1 MPDVPPV
8 TPEPDPEAPGL
19 RVFPAARDHAVR
31 ELAGMFDDVS
41 GRYDLLNSMM
51 TLGQDRAWRAA
62 MWRAVP
68 ETAGVVLDLCTG
80 TGVSLDGLR
89 RPGRVLLGVDA
100 SLRMLELAAD
110 EHGPWGWAP
119 RLACAD
125 AFRLPFRDGA
135 LDAVTI
141 AFGMRNLRPRAGAL
155 AELARVLA
163 PGGTLVVLE
172 ATAPRPG
179 PLAPLHRFYARRVI
193 PLLGRLSPDPVAY
206 RYLSES
212 IFDFGAG
219 EEFEHD
225 LTAGGFEIVERQA
238 YHVRCSPLVGRPEA
252 GRGGRRDVAKRPVQG
267 RWSGQFHA
275 GWPSLGTGVAL
286 VDVRSR
292 DRLRDPDREPG
303 LGPGHLGQMAVRHP
317 LGTLAGSH
325 SLASHPRR
333 PGRIRPPDPCPAPAI
348 ARPASPP
355 PDPMGM
361 VAHALRV
368 PSGF

>member
-8 TPEPDPEAPGL
+8 TPEPDPEASGL
-19 RVFPAARDHAVR
+19 RAFPAARDHAVR
-31 ELAGMFDDVS
+31 EQAGMFDDVS

-80 TGVSLDGLR
+80 SGVSLGGLR

-135 LDAVTI
+135 LNAVTI

-193 PLLGRLSPDPVAY
+193 PLLGRLSSDPAAY

-212 IFDFGAG
+212 IFEFGAG
-219 EEFEHD
+219 EEFERD
-225 LTAGGFEIVERQA
+225 LAVGGFRVVAHESYLFGAANLWAAQA
-238 YHVRCSPLVGRPEA
+238 LAAGVGGKLQNARPGAPAPGDFAQPGHHGGQEWRWWTSTRAVVSGVLSGSLVWALFTWVKWRPMLHLEPWQDRLLWALILVG
-252 GRGGRRDVAKRPVQG
+252 
-267 RWSGQFHA
+267 
-275 GWPSLGTGVAL
+275 LTGFSIRTLAL
-286 VDVRSR
+286 VVR
-292 DRLRDPDREPG
+292 L
-303 LGPGHLGQMAVRHP
+303 LGPP
-317 LGTLAGSH
+317 
-325 SLASHPRR
+325 
-333 PGRIRPPDPCPAPAI
+333 PG
-348 ARPASPP
+348 
-355 PDPMGM
+355 G
-361 VAHALRV
+361 
-368 PSGF
+368 

>member
-1 MPDVPPV
+1 MPDLPHVPH
-8 TPEPDPEAPGL
+8 EPDSEAPGL

-68 ETAGVVLDLCTG
+68 EAAGVVLDLCTG
-80 TGVSLDGLR
+80 SGVSLGGLR
-89 RPGRVLLGVDA
+89 RPGRILLGVDA

-155 AELARVLA
+155 TELARVLA

-179 PLAPLHRFYARRVI
+179 PLAPFHRFYARRII
-193 PLLGRLSPDPVAY
+193 PLLGRLSSDPLAY

-212 IFDFGAG
+212 IFEFGTG
-219 EEFEHD
+219 EEFERD
-225 LTAGGFEIVERQA
+225 LAAGGFALVERRAHMFGAARLWAAQRLAGGAGEALRNARSRTEGSGDFAQA
-238 YHVRCSPLVGRPEA
+238 GRPRELEWRWWTATRAVVSATLTGSLVWALVTWVKWRPALHLEPWQDRTLWLLILVGLA
-252 GRGGRRDVAKRPVQG
+252 GFTLRT
-267 RWSGQFHA
+267 
-275 GWPSLGTGVAL
+275 LTL
-286 VDVRSR
+286 LL
-292 DRLRDPDREPG
+292 RL
-303 LGPGHLGQMAVRHP
+303 LGP
-317 LGTLAGSH
+317 
-325 SLASHPRR
+325 
-333 PGRIRPPDPCPAPAI
+333 
-348 ARPASPP
+348 PP
-355 PDPMGM
+355 P
-361 VAHALRV
+361 V
-368 PSGF
+368 

>member
-1 MPDVPPV
+1 MPDLPPV
-8 TPEPDPEAPGL
+8 TPEPDPEASGL

-31 ELAGMFDDVS
+31 ELAGMFDGVS

-68 ETAGVVLDLCTG
+68 EAASVVLDLCTG
-80 TGVSLDGLR
+80 SGVSLGGLR
-89 RPGRVLLGVDA
+89 RPGRILLGVDA

-125 AFRLPFRDGA
+125 AFRLPFRDGT
-135 LDAVTI
+135 LDAITI
-141 AFGMRNLRPRAGAL
+141 AFGMRNLRPRTGAL

-179 PLAPLHRFYARRVI
+179 PLAPLHRFYAHRVI

-212 IFDFGAG
+212 IFEFGTG
-219 EEFEHD
+219 EQFEHE
-225 LTAGGFEIVERQA
+225 LATGGFRIVERQA
-238 YHVRCSPLVGRPEA
+238 YMFGAARLWAAQRLTVGPGDALRNARSGADGPGYFTQAGHPREQEWRWWTSSRVVVSATLTGSLVWALATWIKWRPALHLEPWQDRVLWLLILA
-252 GRGGRRDVAKRPVQG
+252 GL
-267 RWSGQFHA
+267 A
-275 GWPSLGTGVAL
+275 GFSIRTLAL
-286 VDVRSR
+286 VL
-292 DRLRDPDREPG
+292 RL
-303 LGPGHLGQMAVRHP
+303 LGP
-317 LGTLAGSH
+317 
-325 SLASHPRR
+325 
-333 PGRIRPPDPCPAPAI
+333 
-348 ARPASPP
+348 PP
-355 PDPMGM
+355 PG
-361 VAHALRV
+361 
-368 PSGF
+368 

>member
-8 TPEPDPEAPGL
+8 TPVPDPEASGL
-19 RVFPAARDHAVR
+19 RVFPAARDHAFR
-31 ELAGMFDDVS
+31 EMAGMFDEVS
-41 GRYDLLNSMM
+41 RRYDLLNSMM

-68 ETAGVVLDLCTG
+68 ESAGLVLDLCTG
-80 TGVSLDGLR
+80 SGVSLGGLR
-89 RPGRVLLGVDA
+89 RPGRILLGVDA

-141 AFGMRNLRPRAGAL
+141 AFGLRNLRPRASAL

-193 PLLGRLSPDPVAY
+193 PLLGRLSPDPAAY

-212 IFDFGAG
+212 IFEFGTG
-219 EEFEHD
+219 EDFEHD
-225 LTAGGFEIVERQA
+225 LAAGGFGIVERQA
-238 YHVRCSPLVGRPEA
+238 YIFGAARLWAAQRLAGGEGDALRNARSGA
-252 GRGGRRDVAKRPVQG
+252 GGRGNFTQRSHPGEREWRWWTSAHAIVSASLTGSLVWALATWVKWRPVLHLEPWQD
-267 RWSGQFHA
+267 RALWLLILA
-275 GWPSLGTGVAL
+275 GLAGFAL
-286 VDVRSR
+286 RTLALLL
-292 DRLRDPDREPG
+292 RL
-303 LGPGHLGQMAVRHP
+303 LGP
-317 LGTLAGSH
+317 
-325 SLASHPRR
+325 
-333 PGRIRPPDPCPAPAI
+333 
-348 ARPASPP
+348 PP
-355 PDPMGM
+355 PG
-361 VAHALRV
+361 
-368 PSGF
+368 

>member
-1 MPDVPPV
+1 M
-8 TPEPDPEAPGL
+8 TPEPDPETSGL
-19 RVFPAARDHAVR
+19 RTFPAARDHAVR
-31 ELAGMFDDVS
+31 EMAGMFDHVS

-80 TGVSLDGLR
+80 SGVSLGGLR
-89 RPGRVLLGVDA
+89 RPGRILLGVDA

-135 LDAVTI
+135 LHAVTI

-193 PLLGRLSPDPVAY
+193 PFLGRLSSDPVAY

-212 IFDFGAG
+212 IFEFGAG

-225 LTAGGFEIVERQA
+225 LAAAGFGIVGQQVYMFGAARLWAAQRWAGGPGGALRNARSGAGGPGDFAQA
-238 YHVRCSPLVGRPEA
+238 SHRREQEWRWWTSIRAGVSATLTGSLLWALATWLKWRPALHLEPWQDRILWLLILA
-252 GRGGRRDVAKRPVQG
+252 GLAGFAIRTVAMV
-267 RWSGQFHA
+267 
-275 GWPSLGTGVAL
+275 L
-286 VDVRSR
+286 
-292 DRLRDPDREPG
+292 RL
-303 LGPGHLGQMAVRHP
+303 LGP
-317 LGTLAGSH
+317 
-325 SLASHPRR
+325 
-333 PGRIRPPDPCPAPAI
+333 
-348 ARPASPP
+348 PP
-355 PDPMGM
+355 PG
-361 VAHALRV
+361 
-368 PSGF
+368 